1 MKIIL
6 LGYMASGK
14 STIGRLL
21 AEEKKLDFIDLDE
34 YIEEQEEKTIS
45 DIFKDDGE
53 IYFRLKEHE
62 YLKELLE
69 KEESFILSL
78 GGGTP
83 CYANNMELINSFD
96 NVSSYYLKATP
107 KTIKDR
113 LLLQRDKRPLVAKLS
128 DEELHEFIAKH
139 LFERSFYY
147 EQASNKIIID
157 DKSIEEVAKEL
168 LLLL

>member
-1 MKIIL
+1 MKVIL

-21 AEEKKLDFIDLDE
+21 AEEKGLKFIDLDE
-34 YIEEQEEKTIS
+34 YLEEKEEKSIS
-45 DIFKDDGE
+45 DIFKDKGE
-53 IYFRLKEHE
+53 IYFRLKENE

-69 KEESFILSL
+69 KKESFVLSL

-83 CYANNMELINSFD
+83 CYSSNMDVINSYN
-96 NVSSYYLKATP
+96 NVDCYYLKASP

-113 LLLQRDKRPLVAKLS
+113 LVLQRDKRPLVASLS
-128 DEELHEFIAKH
+128 DEELLEFVAKH

-147 EQASNKIIID
+147 EQANNKVVID
-157 DKSIEEVAKEL
+157 DKSIPDVVIEL
-168 LLLL
+168 VNSL